1 MKKVTDWLEK
11 KLVPF
16 SNKLNAN
23 IWIQTIR
30 DSILQ
35 ITPFIFLGSIFSFLG
50 VITQFT
56 NVELYGYA
64 LSDWT
69 FGKISLFIAFLIP
82 FNYCE
87 KKRLKPLRIMAGATS
102 LILFLMMI
110 TPEYEISQVV
120 GFGSGTLGATGMIS
134 AMVAGIFT
142 ANVMNLF
149 KDFSFFKKDSAI
161 PNFIKEW
168 FDLMLPSGVVV
179 IIGFILTFALKIN
192 LFALIEQ
199 AFAPFKNGM
208 ELIPVYMLFKFVWV
222 ALFAMGLSPWL
233 LTGIW
238 TPVALANIAANTA
251 LVAAGTA
258 TPDLLSIVTKEVDN
272 IYISIGGT
280 GATLGLNLLFL
291 FFSKSKRLKV
301 LGKTSIVPSLFCINE
316 PIVFGSVVWN
326 PLLMIPFCLTAF
338 ALPFTTWLFT
348 KVICLFP
355 IPTYVFNL
363 YFIPAPILS
372 FMTTGTFRSVIFTL
386 LQMGLS
392 ALIYYPFFK
401 VYDKQE
407 LQKELEGE

>member
-1 MKKVTDWLEK
+1 M
-11 KLVPF
+11 
-16 SNKLNAN
+16 
-23 IWIQTIR
+23 
-30 DSILQ
+30 
-35 ITPFIFLGSIFSFLG
+35 
-50 VITQFT
+50 
-56 NVELYGYA
+56 
-64 LSDWT
+64 
-69 FGKISLFIAFLIP
+69 
-82 FNYCE
+82 
-87 KKRLKPLRIMAGATS
+87 
-102 LILFLMMI
+102 
-110 TPEYEISQVV
+110 
-120 GFGSGTLGATGMIS
+120 
-134 AMVAGIFT
+134 
-142 ANVMNLF
+142 
-149 KDFSFFKKDSAI
+149 
-161 PNFIKEW
+161 
-168 FDLMLPSGVVV
+168 
-179 IIGFILTFALKIN
+179 
-192 LFALIEQ
+192 
-199 AFAPFKNGM
+199 
-208 ELIPVYMLFKFVWV
+208 
-222 ALFAMGLSPWL
+222 
-233 LTGIW
+233 
-238 TPVALANIAANTA
+238 ANIAANTA

-258 TPDLLSIVTKEVDN
+258 TPELLSIVTKEVDN